1 MTKHRGIVLAA
12 LEARDLTP
20 RVFYHSAEDM
30 MELDSDSVQ
39 LVATSPPYP
48 MIEMWDELFEKVLHL
63 PHGAFPKQGKV
74 FGMCHDFLNRVWSQ
88 CYRVLDDGGI
98 LCINIGD
105 ATRTLAGSFQ
115 CYLNHSKVA
124 GQCESLG
131 FQSLVPILWKKPTN
145 KPNAFLG
152 SGFFP
157 PNAYVTLDCEY
168 ILIFRKGPKRVAKAH
183 DPLRYASQYSKME
196 RDVWF
201 SQIWDFRGEP
211 QSHADT
217 APFPDE
223 LPYRLI
229 RMFSCLGDTVL
240 DPFLGTGTTLE
251 VARALGR
258 KGIGFEVNPA
268 LKRLIDQKVRFSRPN
283 AEDVIEHLLRIY
295 ETSKDIPNLVFS
307 PNTRNLKD
315 RSLSSFR

>member
-1 MTKHRGIVLAA
+1 MTQHHERVLAS
-12 LEARDLTP
+12 LGTKDLTP
-20 RVFYHSAEDM
+20 KVFYHSAEEM
-30 MELDSDSVQ
+30 KELEEDSVQ
-39 LVATSPPYP
+39 LVVTSPPYP
-48 MIEMWDELFEKVLHL
+48 MIEMWDPLFEKLLHL
-63 PHGAFPKQGKV
+63 PRGSFTKQAKAFEV
-74 FGMCHDFLNRVWSQ
+74 CHQFLDRVWSESH
-88 CYRVLDDGGI
+88 RVLEEGGI

-105 ATRTLAGSFQ
+105 ATRTFAGSFH
-115 CYLNHSKVA
+115 CYLNHARVA
-124 GQCESLG
+124 EQCEKVG

-168 ILIFRKGPKRVAKAH
+168 ILVFRKGPKRQVKPQ
-183 DPLRYASQYSKME
+183 DPLRYASQYSKIE

-201 SQIWDFRGEP
+201 SQTWDFRGEP
-211 QSHADT
+211 QNHAET

-240 DPFLGTGTTLE
+240 DPFLGTGTTVK
-251 VARALGR
+251 VARFLGR
-258 KGIGFEVNPA
+258 RGIGYEVNPS
-268 LKRLIDQKVRFSRPN
+268 LRRLIEQNVQFSPLKP
-283 AEDVIEHLLRIY
+283 EDVIEHLLRIY
-295 ETSKDIPNLVFS
+295 EHSGATPNLLVS
-307 PNTRNLKD
+307 SRVRNLKD

>member
-1 MTKHRGIVLAA
+1 MVLEA
-12 LEARDLTP
+12 LETRDLTP
-20 RVFYHSAEDM
+20 KVFYHSAEDM
-30 MELDSDSVQ
+30 RELDSDSVQ
-39 LVATSPPYP
+39 LVVTSPPYP
-48 MIEMWDELFEKVLHL
+48 MIEMWDELFERILQL
-63 PHGAFPKQGKV
+63 PHGSFTKQTKAFGL
-74 FGMCHDFLNRVWSQ
+74 CHDFLDHVWSE
-88 CYRVLDDGGI
+88 CYRVLDKGGI
-98 LCINIGD
+98 ACINIGD
-105 ATRTLAGSFQ
+105 ATRTFAGSFQ
-115 CYLNHSKVA
+115 CYLNHVRVA
-124 GQCESLG
+124 EQCEELT

-168 ILIFRKGPKRVAKAH
+168 ILIFRKGPKRLVKPQ

-211 QSHADT
+211 QSHAET

-240 DPFLGTGTTLE
+240 DPFLGSGTTLK
-251 VARALGR
+251 VAQSLGR
-258 KGIGFEVNPA
+258 RGIGYEVNPS
-268 LKRLIDQKVRFSRPN
+268 LKHLIEQDVHFYSPRP
-283 AEDVIEHLLRIY
+283 EDVIERLLNIY
-295 ETSKDIPNLVFS
+295 ETSREVPGLVVS
-307 PNTRNLKD
+307 SKARNLKD
-315 RSLSSFR
+315 RSLSSFK